1 MLELIE
7 KDHGEEKILF
17 KGSLKEVVEYL
28 QNNKNLVNW
37 IRDEDPTTEL
47 PDLNE
52 VETLRDLKHELSK
65 IDLSWWT
72 LTVEEK

>member
-1 MLELIE
+1 MLKLIE